1 MATLLRMPT
10 LVFRLFA
17 ARMLRIDECARSSM
31 ADDLT
36 LGRLTEIDAL
46 SGEITRLAEQLGR
59 SAPLNARMVER
70 MRSLSVK

>member
-1 MATLLRMPT
+1 
-10 LVFRLFA
+10 
-17 ARMLRIDECARSSM
+17 M

-59 SAPLNARMVER
+59 SAPLNARIVER